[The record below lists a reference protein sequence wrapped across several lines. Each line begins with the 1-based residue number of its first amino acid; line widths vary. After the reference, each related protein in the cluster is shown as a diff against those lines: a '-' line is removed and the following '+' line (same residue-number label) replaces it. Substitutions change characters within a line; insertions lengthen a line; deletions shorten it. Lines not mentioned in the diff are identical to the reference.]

1 MYNIIAKGIY
11 LKRLTVHIPNAITL
25 LNLISGCMA
34 VVLASQGGLVL
45 AALFIFAGAVFDFL
59 DGMAARLLG
68 VSSPIGQQLDSLAD
82 IITFG
87 FAPAF
92 LLYSHLAHMH
102 AEPVLPYHQP
112 GLSYFDMAGMYLPFV
127 MVVFAALR
135 LARFNV
141 DASQKE
147 AFLGLPT
154 PAAALLAASALYIY
168 HQQDVFQQYG
178 VLVQPRFWE
187 ALTVVLGV
195 LMVLPVRMFSLKFK
209 HLRWKGNQFQYIF
222 VGISLILL
230 VSLQAVALPL
240 IMVWYVVLS
249 FVYHI
254 FDIKSSRI

>member
-1 MYNIIAKGIY
+1 
-11 LKRLTVHIPNAITL
+11 LKRLATHIPNAITL
-25 LNLISGCMA
+25 LNLTSGCIA
-34 VVLASQGGLVL
+34 VVLASQGGLAL
-45 AALFIFAGAVFDFL
+45 AGLFIFVGAVFDFL
-59 DGMAARLLG
+59 DGMAARLLH
-68 VSSPIGQQLDSLAD
+68 VSSPVGEQLDSLAD

-92 LLYSHLAHMH
+92 LLYAHLGHMH
-102 AEPVLPYHQP
+102 TEPLLPHHQP
-112 GLSYFDMAGMYLPFV
+112 GLSYFDIAGMYLPFI

-141 DASQKE
+141 DARQKE

-154 PAAALLAASALYIY
+154 PAAALLVASALYIY
-168 HQQDVFQQYG
+168 HQQEVFQQYAW
-178 VLVQPRFWE
+178 LVQPRFWE
-187 ALTVVLGV
+187 ALALVLGV

-209 HLRWKGNQFQYIF
+209 HLRWKGNQFQYLF

-230 VSLQAVALPL
+230 VSLQTVAMPL

-254 FDIKSSRI
+254 FDIKSSQI

>member
-1 MYNIIAKGIY
+1 MS
-11 LKRLTVHIPNAITL
+11 LKQLARHIPNTITL
-25 LNLISGCMA
+25 LNLIAGCIA

-59 DGMAARLLG
+59 DGLAARLLR
-68 VSSPIGQQLDSLAD
+68 VSSPLGEQLDSLAD

-92 LLYSHLAHMH
+92 LLYTHLGHMH
-102 AEPVLPYHQP
+102 TEPVLPHHQP
-112 GLSYFDMAGMYLPFV
+112 GLSYADMAGMYLPFV

-141 DASQKE
+141 DTRQKE
-147 AFLGLPT
+147 AFLGMPA

-168 HQQDVFQQYG
+168 HQQEVFQQFG
-178 VLVQPRFWE
+178 WLVQPRFWE
-187 ALTVVLGV
+187 ALSLVLGV
-195 LMVLPVRMFSLKFK
+195 LMILPVRMFSLKFK
-209 HLRWKGNQFQYIF
+209 HLRWKGNQFQYLF

-254 FDIKSSRI
+254 FEIKSSRI